1 MRSTLE
7 SAVTNQPETNTIL
20 YAAIVDTKGNVVA
33 HSTPALEGQPTP
45 QLEDLKNIV
54 EASALDQLRFVLQ
67 ERRYELREQIL
78 AGNTDFG
85 AIRIGVS
92 TLFVRAEIIKA
103 LTNFAYTAVIALAVS
118 TMVATLLA
126 QWMLRPIHVIQSG
139 LTRLGRGE
147 LDVRLDLPGQ
157 EFADL
162 GSSFEAVSAQLS
174 AVRNNALP
182 ATSTLDRVRVGH
194 GEPRGRGRALLA
206 GRRVDVQQRRHA
218 RAAAGVDGQQV
229 GLGQAGA
236 LAPRRQRSDPATGRA
251 CARRPQ
257 VRRAG
262 GRAARD
268 ATEADQEAPE
278 HLLLCHAIDDAK
290 GKFIGAMVVARNL
303 VYLNQVHTTLNY
315 SRKLA
320 ALGRLMAGVAH
331 EVKNPLNAMTIHL
344 ELLKQKLGAM
354 REPITVPAGPSGGS
368 KTLDLTKHVNV
379 IGDEIKRLDQ
389 VVVGFLKFARPDE
402 LKLQPVHLSSLVS
415 EVLSMTAP
423 EAERRGIAIK
433 TECPPSVPEINGD
446 PGMLQQALLN
456 LTINAC
462 HAMPDG
468 GTLRIICRAGVAA
481 AGRNLD
487 RGHRRRDSA
496 GESQPHLRSLLHD
509 EGKRQRHRSVDG
521 VPHRPAARRGGRG
534 AVDPRSRHTVQAAV
548 SAGVTRIYMSN
559 YRKEH
564 TVTSRLPD
572 PGRAPG
578 DCPDRRRLRDQ
589 PRADPRAAA
598 DPRRAARA
606 AARHRAA
613 GHRRAAGRAAAGRAA
628 AGAVATSKPPR
639 PRPAAD
645 KPEPTKQEPPPE
657 SGATVPT
664 PPPVAPLRTATTPS
678 GPEATRQIREI
689 LDNTQKMLDK
699 VDRRRSRATIGR
711 RTSTTAKAFMQ
722 QADEALEKGRADAGA
737 ALCRAG
743 AEYRQAT
750 AVGPL
755 GSLLS
760 RYTPTK

>member
-1 MRSTLE
+1 MSIKAKQVAGVTTLVVLVVAGMIALQVALLTRLRIDETKSRATTLKESILHRAAGVVREAGTKNPYDAIKNDAGMRSILE

-20 YAAIVDTKGNVVA
+20 YAAIVDTEGIAIA
-33 HSTPALEGQPTP
+33 HSTPSLEGQPTP
-45 QLEDLKNIV
+45 PLEPLENIV
-54 EASALDQLRFVLQ
+54 DASAIDKLRFVNQ
-67 ERRYELREQIL
+67 ERRYELTEL
-78 AGNTDFG
+78 MLTGHTDFG

-92 TLFVRAEIIKA
+92 TLFVRSEIKEA
-103 LTNFAYTAVIALAVS
+103 LKSVGYTAVIALAIS

-162 GSSFEAVSAQLS
+162 GNSFEAVSAQLA

-182 ATSTLDRVRVGH
+182 AASSSTEFESVMENLEDAVALFSPE
-194 GEPRGRGRALLA
+194 GELMFSNAAMRALLPGLTPQAGSVKPSLSLLADNDPVRQLVERALA
-206 GRRVDVQQRRHA
+206 GRKS
-218 RAAAGVDGQQV
+218 AGPVAV
-229 GLGQAGA
+229 PLGT
-236 LAPRRQRSDPATGRA
+236 S
-251 CARRPQ
+251 
-257 VRRAG
+257 
-262 GRAARD
+262 
-268 ATEADQEAPE
+268 TEADQEAPE

-290 GKFIGAMVVARNL
+290 GRFIGAMVVARNL

-423 EAERRGIAIK
+423 EAERRGIVLK

-468 GTLRIICRAGVAA
+468 GTLKVICRAAPRHRVEISIEDTGV
-481 AGRNLD
+481 GIPPENLSRIFD
-487 RGHRRRDSA
+487 LYFTTKEKGSGIGLSMVFRIV
-496 GESQPHLRSLLHD
+496 QLHD
-509 EGKRQRHRSVDG
+509 GEVEVQST
-521 VPHRPAARRGGRG
+521 PGRG
-534 AVDPRSRHTVQAAV
+534 
-548 SAGVTRIYMSN
+548 TRF
-559 YRKEH
+559 
-564 TVTSRLPD
+564 RL
-572 PGRAPG
+572 
-578 DCPDRRRLRDQ
+578 L
-589 PRADPRAAA
+589 
-598 DPRRAARA
+598 
-606 AARHRAA
+606 
-613 GHRRAAGRAAAGRAA
+613 
-628 AGAVATSKPPR
+628 
-639 PRPAAD
+639 
-645 KPEPTKQEPPPE
+645 
-657 SGATVPT
+657 
-664 PPPVAPLRTATTPS
+664 
-678 GPEATRQIREI
+678 
-689 LDNTQKMLDK
+689 
-699 VDRRRSRATIGR
+699 
-711 RTSTTAKAFMQ
+711 FQ
-722 QADEALEKGRADAGA
+722 QA
-737 ALCRAG
+737 
-743 AEYRQAT
+743 
-750 AVGPL
+750 
-755 GSLLS
+755 
-760 RYTPTK
+760 